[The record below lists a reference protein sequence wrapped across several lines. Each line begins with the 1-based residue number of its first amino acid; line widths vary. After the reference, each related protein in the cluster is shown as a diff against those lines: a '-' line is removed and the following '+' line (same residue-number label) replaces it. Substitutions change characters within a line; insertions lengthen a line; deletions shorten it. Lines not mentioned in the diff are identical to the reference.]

1 LFLVELVKTKHPF
14 GCFVIFRENGELME
28 NICVIGTGYVG
39 LVSGAGMADFGNS
52 VICADIDKSKIDMLQ
67 EGGIPIYEPGL
78 KELVD
83 RNVNAGRLT
92 FSADVETSVK
102 NADVIFIAVGT
113 PMGDNGEADLRAVEA
128 VATTIAKNLN
138 SYKII
143 CTKSTVPVGTGARLE
158 ALINQEKESDYEFDV
173 VSNPEF
179 LREGS
184 AVKDFLLPDRVVL
197 GVNSERA
204 AEVMKQ
210 VYRSLFINETPMVIT
225 NVPSSEMIKY
235 ASNAFLAVKISFIN
249 EMANL
254 ADKVGADV
262 HTIARA
268 MGLDGRISSKFLHP
282 GPGYGGSCFPKDTE
296 ALVYTGEQHGV
307 DFQVVKA
314 AIGANKNQRNVILAK
329 AQELLP
335 EMSGK
340 TVAILGLAFKA
351 NTDDVRDTPALEI
364 IEGLENAGAV
374 VKAYDPIAAENMKK
388 FFLPNLDTR
397 QTVIETVQDVDLV
410 IILTEWNE
418 LRGLGLKELKTHLRA
433 PNIVDARNI
442 LSIDQLKEFGYNYRN
457 VGRSN
462 I

>member
-1 LFLVELVKTKHPF
+1 M
-14 GCFVIFRENGELME
+14 R

-52 VICADIDKSKIDMLQ
+52 VVCADIDTEKIDMLKK
-67 EGGIPIYEPGL
+67 GGIPIYEPGL

-92 FSADVETSVK
+92 FSADVETSVR
-102 NADVIFIAVGT
+102 NAEVIFIAVGT
-113 PMGDNGEADLRAVEA
+113 PMGANGEADLKAVEA

-138 SYKII
+138 GYKII

-158 ALINQEKESDYEFDV
+158 ALILQEKESDFEFDV

-184 AVKDFLLPDRVVL
+184 AVKDFLHPDRVVL
-197 GVNSERA
+197 GVNTERA
-204 AEVMKQ
+204 ADIMKQ

-249 EMANL
+249 EVANL

-296 ALVYTGEQHGV
+296 ALVYTGEQYGV

-314 AIGANKNQRNVILAK
+314 AIGANKNQRNIILAK
-329 AQELLP
+329 AKELVPDLKN
-335 EMSGK
+335 K

-364 IEGLENAGAV
+364 IQGLEEAGAT

-397 QTVIETVQDVDLV
+397 KSVLDTVQDADLV

-418 LRGLGLKELKTHLRA
+418 LRGLGLKELKSHLRS

-442 LSIDQLKEFGYNYRN
+442 LSIDQLKEFGFNYRN

>member
-1 LFLVELVKTKHPF
+1 
-14 GCFVIFRENGELME
+14 
-28 NICVIGTGYVG
+28 VG

-52 VICADIDKSKIDMLQ
+52 VVCTDIDKDKIDMLQ
-67 EGGIPIYEPGL
+67 QGGIPIYEPGL

-83 RNVNAGRLT
+83 RNVKAGRLT
-92 FSADVETSVK
+92 FSADVETSVR
-102 NADVIFIAVGT
+102 NAEVIFIAVGT
-113 PMGDNGEADLRAVEA
+113 PMGDNGEADLKAVEA

-138 SYKII
+138 GYKII

-158 ALINQEKESDYEFDV
+158 ALITQEKESDFEFDV

-204 AEVMKQ
+204 ADVMKQ

-296 ALVYTGEQHGV
+296 ALVYTGEQYGV

-329 AQELLP
+329 AKELVP
-335 EMSGK
+335 DMRDK

-351 NTDDVRDTPALEI
+351 NTDDVRDTPALAI
-364 IEGLENAGAV
+364 IQGLEDAGAV
-374 VKAYDPIAAENMKK
+374 VRAYDPIAAENMKK
-388 FFLPNLDTR
+388 FFLPELDTR
-397 QTVIETVQDVDLV
+397 RTVLETVKDADLV

-418 LRGLGLKELKTHLRA
+418 LRGLGLEELKTHLRA

-457 VGRSN
+457 VGRSSF
-462 I
+462 

>member
-1 LFLVELVKTKHPF
+1 MK
-14 GCFVIFRENGELME
+14 

-52 VICADIDKSKIDMLQ
+52 VICADIDKNKIDLLQ

-78 KELVD
+78 KELVE

-92 FSADVETSVK
+92 FSADVETSVR
-102 NADVIFIAVGT
+102 NAEVIFIAVGT
-113 PMGDNGEADLRAVEA
+113 PMGDNGEADLKAVEA

-158 ALINQEKESDYEFDV
+158 ALIAQEKESDYEFDV

-184 AVKDFLLPDRVVL
+184 AVKDFLLPDRVIL

-204 AEVMKQ
+204 ADMMKQ

-314 AIGANKNQRNVILAK
+314 AIGANKNQRSVILAK
-329 AQELLP
+329 AHELLP

-364 IEGLENAGAV
+364 IQGLEDAGAV
-374 VKAYDPIAAENMKK
+374 VRAYDPIAAENMKQ

-397 QTVIETVQDVDLV
+397 QTVIETVQDADLV

-418 LRGLGLKELKTHLRA
+418 LRGLGLKELKAHLRS

>member
-1 LFLVELVKTKHPF
+1 M
-14 GCFVIFRENGELME
+14 R

-39 LVSGAGMADFGNS
+39 LVSGAGMADFGNA
-52 VICADIDKSKIDMLQ
+52 VICTDIDETKINMLQ
-67 EGGIPIYEPGL
+67 QGGIPIYEPGL

-83 RNVNAGRLT
+83 RNVKAGRLT
-92 FSADVETSVK
+92 FSADVESSVR
-102 NADVIFIAVGT
+102 NAEVIFIAVGT
-113 PMGDNGEADLRAVEA
+113 PMGNNGEADLKAVEA

-138 SYKII
+138 GYKII

-158 ALINQEKESDYEFDV
+158 ALINKEKESEFKFDV

-184 AVKDFLLPDRVVL
+184 AVKDFLHPDRVVL

-204 AEVMKQ
+204 AVVMRE

-249 EMANL
+249 EVANL

-262 HTIARA
+262 HTIAKA
-268 MGLDGRISSKFLHP
+268 MGLDGRISPKFLHP

-296 ALVYTGEQHGV
+296 ALVFTGEQHGV

-314 AIGANKNQRNVILAK
+314 AISANKHQRNVILAK
-329 AQELLP
+329 AKELLP
-335 EMSGK
+335 DMKDK

-364 IEGLENAGAV
+364 IQGLEQAGAA
-374 VKAYDPIAAENMKK
+374 VKAYDPIASENMKR
-388 FFLPNLDTR
+388 FFLPNLDTYES
-397 QTVIETVQDVDLV
+397 VVETVTGADLV

-418 LRGLGLKELKTHLRA
+418 LRGLGLKELKTHLKA
-433 PNIVDARNI
+433 ANIVDARNI

>member
-1 LFLVELVKTKHPF
+1 MKNV
-14 GCFVIFRENGELME
+14 CI
-28 NICVIGTGYVG
+28 IGTGYVG

-67 EGGIPIYEPGL
+67 KGGIPIYEPGL
-78 KELVD
+78 KELVE
-83 RNVNAGRLT
+83 RNVNAGRLS
-92 FSADVETSVK
+92 FSADVAASVK
-102 NADVIFIAVGT
+102 NAEVVFIAVGT
-113 PMGDNGEADLRAVEA
+113 PMGDNGEADLKAVEA
-128 VATTIAKNLN
+128 VAKTIAKNLN
-138 SYKII
+138 GYKII

-158 ALINQEKESDYEFDV
+158 ALIAKENESDYKFDV

-184 AVKDFLLPDRVVL
+184 AVKDFLIPDRVVL
-197 GVNSERA
+197 GVSNEHA
-204 AEVMKQ
+204 GDVMKE
-210 VYRSLFINETPMVIT
+210 VYRSLFINETPIVVT
-225 NVPSSEMIKY
+225 NVPSAEMIKY

-314 AIGANKNQRNVILAK
+314 AIGANKHQRNVILAK
-329 AQELLP
+329 ARELLP
-335 EMSGK
+335 ELKGK

-351 NTDDVRDTPALEI
+351 NTDDVRDSPALEI
-364 IEGLENAGAV
+364 IQGLEEAGAI
-374 VKAYDPIAAENMKK
+374 VKAYDPIASENMKK
-388 FFLPNLDTR
+388 FFLPDLDTR
-397 QTVIETVQDVDLV
+397 ESVVETVTDADLV
-410 IILTEWNE
+410 IILTPWNE
-418 LRGLGLKELKTHLRA
+418 LRGLGLKDLKEHLNA
-433 PNIVDARNI
+433 PNIVDARNV
-442 LSIDQLKEFGYNYRN
+442 LSVEKLKEYGYNYRN

-462 I
+462 ILNLKLN

>member
-1 LFLVELVKTKHPF
+1 MGALFYKKLA
-14 GCFVIFRENGELME
+14 GEIMKK
-28 NICVIGTGYVG
+28 ICIIGTGYVG

-52 VICADIDKSKIDMLQ
+52 VICSDIDKSKIDMLQ

-92 FSADVETSVK
+92 FSADVETSVR

-113 PMGDNGEADLRAVEA
+113 PMGDNGEADLKAVES

-158 ALINQEKESDYEFDV
+158 ALINKEKESDYEFDV

-197 GVNSERA
+197 GVNTERA

-296 ALVYTGEQHGV
+296 ALVYTGEQYGV

-329 AQELLP
+329 AEELLP
-335 EMSGK
+335 EMGGK

-364 IEGLENAGAV
+364 IEGLEDAGAV

-388 FFLPNLDTR
+388 FFLPELDTR
-397 QTVIETVQDVDLV
+397 QTVIETVQNADLV

-418 LRGLGLKELKTHLRA
+418 LRGLGLKELKSHLRA

-457 VGRSN
+457 VGRSK

>member
-1 LFLVELVKTKHPF
+1 MKT
-14 GCFVIFRENGELME
+14 
-28 NICVIGTGYVG
+28 ICVIGTGYVG

-52 VICADIDKSKIDMLQ
+52 VVCADIDTEKIDMLKK
-67 EGGIPIYEPGL
+67 GGIPIYEPGL

-83 RNVNAGRLT
+83 RNVNAGRLN
-92 FSADVETSVK
+92 FSADIETSVR
-102 NADVIFIAVGT
+102 NAEVIFIAVGT
-113 PMGDNGEADLRAVEA
+113 PMGANGEADLKAVEA

-138 SYKII
+138 GYKII

-158 ALINQEKESDYEFDV
+158 ALILQEKESDFEFDV

-184 AVKDFLLPDRVVL
+184 AVKDFLHPDRVVL
-197 GVNSERA
+197 GVNTERA
-204 AEVMKQ
+204 ADIMKQ

-249 EMANL
+249 EVANL

-314 AIGANKNQRNVILAK
+314 AIGANKNQRNIILAK
-329 AQELLP
+329 AKELVPDLKN
-335 EMSGK
+335 K

-364 IEGLENAGAV
+364 IQGLEEAGAT

-397 QTVIETVQDVDLV
+397 KSVLDTVQNADLV

-418 LRGLGLKELKTHLRA
+418 LRGLGLKELKSHLRS

-442 LSIDQLKEFGYNYRN
+442 LSIDQLKEFGFNYRN

>member
-1 LFLVELVKTKHPF
+1 M
-14 GCFVIFRENGELME
+14 R

-52 VICADIDKSKIDMLQ
+52 VICTDIDESKINMLKA
-67 EGGIPIYEPGL
+67 GGIPIYEPGL
-78 KELVD
+78 EELVV

-92 FSADVETSVK
+92 FSADVESSIRG
-102 NADVIFIAVGT
+102 AEVIFIAVGT
-113 PMGDNGEADLRAVEA
+113 PMANNGEADLKAVEA
-128 VATTIAKNLN
+128 VAATIARNLN

-143 CTKSTVPVGTGARLE
+143 CTKSTVPVGTGARLHD
-158 ALINQEKESDYEFDV
+158 LITAAKKSDYEFDV

-184 AVKDFLLPDRVVL
+184 AVKDFLHPDRVVL
-197 GVNSERA
+197 GVSSERA
-204 AEVMKQ
+204 RNVMKE

-254 ADKVGADV
+254 SDKVGADI
-262 HTIARA
+262 HTIAKA
-268 MGLDGRISSKFLHP
+268 MGLDGRISPKFLHP

-296 ALVYTGEQHGV
+296 ALVFTGKQHGV

-314 AIGANKNQRNVILAK
+314 AIAANKNQRNVILAK
-329 AQELLP
+329 AKELLP
-335 EMSGK
+335 EMREK
-340 TVAILGLAFKA
+340 TIAILGLAFKA

-364 IEGLENAGAV
+364 IHGLQNAGAIV
-374 VKAYDPIAAENMKK
+374 RAYDPIAAENMKK
-388 FFLPNLDTR
+388 FFLPDLDTR
-397 QTVIETVQDVDLV
+397 KTVLETVKDADLV

-418 LRGLGLKELKTHLRA
+418 LRGLGLKELKDHLKA

-442 LSIDQLKEFGYNYRN
+442 LSVDQLKEFGYNYRN